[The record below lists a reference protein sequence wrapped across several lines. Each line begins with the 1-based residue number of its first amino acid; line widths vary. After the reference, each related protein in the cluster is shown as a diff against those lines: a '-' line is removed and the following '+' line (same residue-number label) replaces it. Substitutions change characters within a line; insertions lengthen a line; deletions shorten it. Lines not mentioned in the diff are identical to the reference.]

1 MFPPSTRSRDGID
14 TKVVVGV
21 ADATQPI
28 KNKFVLQHLYIYQS
42 VKMTIFTMDDI
53 RFIFF
58 FFFFSEKGTYVLS
71 LLWMI
76 TLLLRSPFSRLN
88 RNIFFLEK
96 LSFATI
102 CAKIDNKKNTDKIC
116 VSVLIIHI
124 MKTFKRLV
132 ELPRS
137 SLFLSCSRRA
147 ATPLAF
153 FFTVTTINFIKSFTS
168 HMVVAVFA
176 LFHREPIQRFP
187 VSYVLWVR
195 MSYYSYL
202 T

>member
-1 MFPPSTRSRDGID
+1 
-14 TKVVVGV
+14 
-21 ADATQPI
+21 
-28 KNKFVLQHLYIYQS
+28 
-42 VKMTIFTMDDI
+42 
-53 RFIFF
+53 
-58 FFFFSEKGTYVLS
+58 
-71 LLWMI
+71 MI

-102 CAKIDNKKNTDKIC
+102 CAEIDNKKNTDKIC

-147 ATPLAF
+147 ATPSRVFFYRNHHKFHQIFHLAYGGGGVRIVSPGTNS
-153 FFTVTTINFIKSFTS
+153 TVPGIVCSVGKDVVLLVLNLIK
-168 HMVVAVFA
+168 
-176 LFHREPIQRFP
+176 
-187 VSYVLWVR
+187 
-195 MSYYSYL
+195 
-202 T
+202 